1 MDIKFL
7 TLYMYIELL
16 FKFKLDLKF
25 FITLFINVYIHK
37 FTRENF
43 LKKKNILL
51 YPFLLDWNGMDFV
64 SPDHPISEAFNMVL
78 F

>member
-7 TLYMYIELL
+7 TLYICRYMYIELL

-37 FTRENF
+37 FNRENF
-43 LKKKNILL
+43 LKKKKYFTIRRNAKK
-51 YPFLLDWNGMDFV
+51 FL
-64 SPDHPISEAFNMVL
+64 ISIPS
-78 F
+78 